1 MRYFYRA
8 PPDRLKPYIG
18 SFYLMDMP
26 RAQSGNVRVEIP
38 HIRFLIRGASTLSV
52 GGNTNTFRS
61 PEVLVCGP
69 SFQTGMVD
77 VSDDTLIVGASL
89 TPVGW
94 HALTGVSAEDYANQ
108 KTGMGSVRL
117 ELDMS
122 EVLTSLADVASDEEA
137 FTTVETFVW
146 DALLTVP
153 PPRPD
158 FVNTAMAWA
167 TDPECPGIETLV
179 AQSGL
184 SSRQVDRLCRYYFG
198 GSPKQVH
205 RVFRSLN
212 IAYRLTIDGADD
224 WQEVV
229 APFYDQSHFIR
240 DFKDRIGCTP
250 SEFTGERLMMMRHD
264 LEQKA
269 KIADIPRY
277 CLIG

>member
-1 MRYFYRA
+1 MRYYYRV
-8 PPDRLKPYIG
+8 PPERLKPYIG
-18 SFYLMDMP
+18 SLYLMDMP
-26 RAQSGNVRVEIP
+26 QAQFGNVRVEIA
-38 HIRFLIRGASTLSV
+38 HIRFLIRGTSTLSV
-52 GGNTNTFRS
+52 GGNTATFQS

-69 SFQTGMVD
+69 SFQTGMVE
-77 VSDDTLIVGASL
+77 VSDDTLIIGASL

-94 HALTGVSAEDYANQ
+94 HALTGVSAEDYANK
-108 KTGMGSVRL
+108 KTGMGSVRPD
-117 ELDMS
+117 LDMS
-122 EVLTSLADVASDEEA
+122 RILTSLLDVASDEDA
-137 FTTVETFVW
+137 FETVETFVL
-146 DALLTVP
+146 DALLSAS

-158 FVNTAMAWA
+158 FVDNAMVWA
-167 TDPECPGIETLV
+167 TDHECPGIEELV

-184 SSRQVDRLCRYYFG
+184 SARQVDRLCRYYFG

-205 RVFRSLN
+205 RVFRALN
-212 IAYRLTIDGADD
+212 IAYRLTIEGADD

-250 SEFTGERLMMMRHD
+250 SEFTGERLMMMRYD

-269 KIADIPRY
+269 KITGMPKY